1 MCWTFYVVLYDII
14 FIDIFLVDDRMA
26 CMTTRWRLSPPPVP
40 STPILSIIRINTR
53 IIENVQTRDHDCGKS
68 SLSASQSLAVGSECS
83 FVIVN
88 YERTRWRY
96 RPYSVPE
103 CAERRALLNLAV
115 THFMC
120 RQLYNSTRLQAPN
133 MPKIATTW
141 KSYQLLI
148 QYTSYK

>member
-1 MCWTFYVVLYDII
+1 
-14 FIDIFLVDDRMA
+14 MA
-26 CMTTRWRLSPPPVP
+26 CMTTRWRLSSPPVP

-120 RQLYNSTRLQAPN
+120 RQLYMQKIRIMHHNVQSLSNKIEFIEAALQCDLRQTDVFCYRSLVVS
-133 MPKIATTW
+133 KL
-141 KSYQLLI
+141 Y
-148 QYTSYK
+148 

>member
-1 MCWTFYVVLYDII
+1 MLNFLCHIVWYYLYWYISCRRSNG
-14 FIDIFLVDDRMA
+14 LHDDAME
-26 CMTTRWRLSPPPVP
+26 TIPPPVP

-120 RQLYNSTRLQAPN
+120 RERYNLN
-133 MPKIATTW
+133 
-141 KSYQLLI
+141 
-148 QYTSYK
+148 YTCTVSFNEDLFFFLF